1 MAEVPR
7 TTPAS
12 SSPPDESDRLDS
24 WKEIASYLGREV
36 RTVQGWEKN
45 EGLPIH
51 RHQHARQGSVYAF
64 KSELD
69 AWKQA
74 RTAGPAAALAEAP
87 KRKIVPWIGAAA
99 ALVGVLAAVVL
110 YASRHRGETLSSVVV
125 LPFVDLS

>member
-45 EGLPIH
+45 EGLPVH

-64 KSELD
+64 RAQLD
-69 AWKQA
+69 AWRDARKESPEPQA
-74 RTAGPAAALAEAP
+74 EPVAPSPRRWQPLLAGIAIAALATSAFFLWKGRP
-87 KRKIVPWIGAAA
+87 NQ
-99 ALVGVLAAVVL
+99 
-110 YASRHRGETLSSVVV
+110 
-125 LPFVDLS
+125 

>member
-45 EGLPIH
+45 EALPIH
-51 RHQHARQGSVYAF
+51 RHQHARQGSVFAF
-64 KSELD
+64 RSELD
-69 AWKQA
+69 AWRRA
-74 RTAGPAAALAEAP
+74 RVSTPAEPPQDEPPEAEIPPAPAPPPVRSRRKLFLAVA
-87 KRKIVPWIGAAA
+87 VA
-99 ALVGVLAAVVL
+99 VL
-110 YASRHRGETLSSVVV
+110 
-125 LPFVDLS
+125 

>member
-64 KSELD
+64 KPELD
-69 AWKQA
+69 AWRQA
-74 RTAGPAAALAEAP
+74 RKESPEVLATGRRVPVALLAGIAAIIAVLAAGFFFWKSRPSKPAGPA
-87 KRKIVPWIGAAA
+87 
-99 ALVGVLAAVVL
+99 
-110 YASRHRGETLSSVVV
+110 LSSVVV
-125 LPFVDLS
+125 LPFLD